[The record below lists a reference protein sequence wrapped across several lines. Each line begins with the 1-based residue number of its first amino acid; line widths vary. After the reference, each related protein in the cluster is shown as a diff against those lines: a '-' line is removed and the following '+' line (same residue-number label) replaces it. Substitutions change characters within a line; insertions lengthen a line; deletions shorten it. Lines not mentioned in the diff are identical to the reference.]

1 MSEPAPPFTLS
12 RETDIRVDRDG
23 AFWHEGTPVT
33 HPGLRTALARWL
45 DVDPESGRYILK
57 NAVQWCF
64 LQVDDAPLVVTSIVR
79 AKDGITVH
87 LTDDTT
93 ERLDAATLRIDAGD
107 VPYATVRGGKLPARF
122 ARAAAYA
129 LLDGAREDAGHVVVD
144 VGGREL
150 AVPRVAKG
158 AAR

>member
-1 MSEPAPPFTLS
+1 MTEAPPFTLS

-64 LQVDDAPLVVTSIVR
+64 LQVDDAPLVVTSIAR
-79 AKDGITVH
+79 AAGGLDLH

-93 ERLDAATLRIDAGD
+93 ERLDAATLRLDGDD

-129 LLDGAREDAGHVVVD
+129 LLEGARIDGERVFVD

-158 AAR
+158 NQR